1 MAGAFRAKKGPA
13 MVLPHVLGRFS
24 SFTSSVFPVPSAL
37 YGVKESGVCL
47 QLPCERTSAG
57 PGWQASFRFP
67 RATRNLN
74 NEPVMVV
81 SLRRTHC
88 CCARGQAQ
96 ESYASLFWA
105 SLKQALFCFCLA
117 RVGGARGPWGDR
129 LEKVRAPTE
138 GTPDARQPARRCLIP
153 ILEVQSLL
161 ACARGS

>member
-1 MAGAFRAKKGPA
+1 

-37 YGVKESGVCL
+37 YGVEESGVCL

-74 NEPVMVV
+74 NEPVIVV

-88 CCARGQAQ
+88 CCARGLDQ
-96 ESYASLFWA
+96 ESYASLCWA
-105 SLKQALFCFCLA
+105 SLKQALFCFCLELGEPVVPGA
-117 RVGGARGPWGDR
+117 TGWRKSGHPLKGHQMPDSRHVGALYLSWRFNPSWHVPRGFYQVFG
-129 LEKVRAPTE
+129 LVAAAT
-138 GTPDARQPARRCLIP
+138 
-153 ILEVQSLL
+153 
-161 ACARGS
+161 